1 MKNKGKIIIV
11 ALAATAS
18 ISCGVIYIWN
28 KDANFSPNVIEQ
40 NKKIPVENTEK
51 DDKEENKETGSSGE
65 NSDNLDQNTNS
76 GTANKPETPDNLVN
90 PTTPESPVTPDKPSI
105 PEDPSIPEEPTN
117 PENPDIPDEP
127 IGDFIISNEMLENG
141 VLTLENKKYNTLTI
155 SSDVKENAR
164 IVLDNIDII
173 DSLVLESPK
182 KYQLDI
188 VNTKISTMH
197 VTSDVASFV
206 AYSMRAVPTISINRA
221 LEGPTVNLKNDSV
234 VNSIDIDSNVEINGT
249 SNVRTVEVNAGTE
262 VVLNIPSQSVHLNTS
277 GTVSINKEVNTLT
290 NSGNSST
297 IVVNASINEF
307 NNNNTSTIRVRKGNT
322 ISNFTNK
329 GEDTLVSGNGT
340 ITDLNILANNTKVYT
355 NITNDPKVSENVEQM
370 FIRQEEQVQI
380 VNAYSNAQGSVSFT
394 LSEKVNLSI
403 ADISVICNAGKSISL
418 FNLTTNDNLTYT
430 LSTSYYKNDS
440 YGLYI
445 TLPNGNVIS
454 TDFDTDYANPTVNKV
469 VIERVSDTE
478 ATLELYG
485 VDEGGYIYYLLEEV
499 SSRSI
504 IDVTSLK
511 ENGKSD
517 RVKVGYNN
525 ISINGLKTGVSYN
538 LYYVIEGFFENSSK
552 VNGPF
557 EISGQVKEEN
567 SSSYKVVYAE
577 EEMVNR
583 FVFKLDHAP
592 EKELTLDDFEIE
604 CPAEKNLT
612 TKGADFYV
620 SPDLLTYVIVV
631 PDNYGHGDNKYKV
644 KIKVSDDETIEGSFV
659 SHFNPPVITGAVDN
673 VVRLDETTAQLTFNS
688 DEDGKVYY
696 GVYEWNGG
704 IYDYNSTTP
713 FASDVITG
721 KIKGK
726 EQKLNAGSNTITVDL
741 SNIEVTNNTRIWAL
755 FVDYDGN
762 YRVGFVDHYKI
773 PQEIKGEEPK
783 PDSTL
788 EIVNFE
794 YTNNFFTIDFNE
806 VLDDVFSDD
815 IQLSVAGSG
824 QLPAKLLYIINND
837 EPKHVSIKV
846 QNYTLPTGTYELT
859 INAYDKNGTLVKF
872 VKKIVID

>member
-1 MKNKGKIIIV
+1 
-11 ALAATAS
+11 
-18 ISCGVIYIWN
+18 
-28 KDANFSPNVIEQ
+28 
-40 NKKIPVENTEK
+40 
-51 DDKEENKETGSSGE
+51 
-65 NSDNLDQNTNS
+65 
-76 GTANKPETPDNLVN
+76 
-90 PTTPESPVTPDKPSI
+90 
-105 PEDPSIPEEPTN
+105 
-117 PENPDIPDEP
+117 
-127 IGDFIISNEMLENG
+127 
-141 VLTLENKKYNTLTI
+141 
-155 SSDVKENAR
+155 
-164 IVLDNIDII
+164 
-173 DSLVLESPK
+173 
-182 KYQLDI
+182 
-188 VNTKISTMH
+188 
-197 VTSDVASFV
+197 
-206 AYSMRAVPTISINRA
+206 
-221 LEGPTVNLKNDSV
+221 
-234 VNSIDIDSNVEINGT
+234 
-249 SNVRTVEVNAGTE
+249 
-262 VVLNIPSQSVHLNTS
+262 
-277 GTVSINKEVNTLT
+277 
-290 NSGNSST
+290 
-297 IVVNASINEF
+297 
-307 NNNNTSTIRVRKGNT
+307 
-322 ISNFTNK
+322 
-329 GEDTLVSGNGT
+329 
-340 ITDLNILANNTKVYT
+340 
-355 NITNDPKVSENVEQM
+355 
-370 FIRQEEQVQI
+370 
-380 VNAYSNAQGSVSFT
+380 
-394 LSEKVNLSI
+394 
-403 ADISVICNAGKSISL
+403 
-418 FNLTTNDNLTYT
+418 TYT

-525 ISINGLKTGVSYN
+525 ISINGLKTGASYN

-837 EPKHVSIKV
+837 
-846 QNYTLPTGTYELT
+846 
-859 INAYDKNGTLVKF
+859 
-872 VKKIVID
+872 